1 MPLIGPAPLASI
13 ALCDGAHAWVDI
25 AWLKANDRPDHP
37 AWLAGLDIMLSC
49 AGAIGW
55 IDESGAVR

>member
-13 ALCDGAHAWVDI
+13 ALRDGARAWVDI

-37 AWLAGLDIMLSC
+37 AWLAGLDIMLS
-49 AGAIGW
+49 
-55 IDESGAVR
+55 